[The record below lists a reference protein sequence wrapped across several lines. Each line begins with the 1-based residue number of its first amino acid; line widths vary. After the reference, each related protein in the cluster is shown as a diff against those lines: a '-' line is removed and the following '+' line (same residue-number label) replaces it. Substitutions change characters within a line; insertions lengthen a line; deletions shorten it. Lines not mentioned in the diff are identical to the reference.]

1 MQPIMVY
8 STDLQL
14 LTETDNY
21 LSLQFTP
28 RFYDV
33 GDFELHI
40 NQYMEGAEH
49 FQKGNFIV
57 LDKQG
62 DKAMVIRHREVSLD
76 SNGKASETWK
86 ITGVTLDGILNQRV
100 TIPPDHTSHD
110 RKKGNAE
117 VVMKHYVEK
126 HFVNPDNPDR
136 KIDFLEIAP
145 NQNRG
150 SQIDWES
157 RFRNVGD
164 EITSISKQANIGWM
178 IYADMERR
186 KFIFDVVEQRD
197 VTQDNPTGLQPVF
210 FSPDYQTIKSQQF
223 VDSNNNYKNV
233 GYVGGQG
240 EGEERKIVKIGDAK
254 GVDLYEVFIDA
265 RDIGETLENEDGEE
279 VELSPEEEE
288 ARLRERGEQKM
299 KEFETTFYLEAQI
312 LTPSLRETTNDFAMS
327 TPFEYEV
334 DFRLGDIVQV
344 FNKTWNITMDAP
356 ITEIKEIHESGGF
369 VLEATFGEAQ
379 ATLIKKISEKFNEIQ
394 GIENQELPVKISV
407 EKMKEAIDFADERI
421 SDEER
426 KRIEQAQQNLQE
438 SKSHANEQSYQAE
451 QEAKRHADNQDVYYD
466 DIAKSDASSKSNNAE
481 ENAKNHAEEKDRIV
495 EENAR
500 QDATEKANRSEENSK
515 QYAEQKANEAENDS
529 RNYTDGSFQEL
540 NTIVTEA
547 RQEINQAIARVEESE
562 QIIQEAK
569 TDVEGAIVRLDDFEI
584 SLGNKVDI
592 GKAVDDIN
600 NSDTR
605 ILGKNI
611 TLDGNA
617 LIRGSLGAADAT
629 FLDMTT
635 RNMTAINAIMQDS
648 VITGTLDANNAVFQK
663 GTFDDAII
671 VNANIQ
677 DAVITGRLASVT
689 GRFGGKVSS
698 LVKEGSIWSRDVY
711 YVAETDRGT
720 IKTLFWDSDPNNNGT
735 TDTSLGAG
743 LQMRRYTKDAVFN
756 PDNLNDPNYTSIN
769 APFITTLTRYN
780 SDGIRIIKYDPSKYG
795 QSGTGGFI
803 DNEFHTNIL
812 SSETL
817 INSLKRIRM
826 LSDSDIYIYGARNT
840 QQDIYIGTGI
850 TTSDRVHIAGGMT
863 VDRNGITG
871 SLNVEDSISL
881 GGRIDA
887 PLGLRTSEG
896 SADIIVEQGSNSNG
910 NYIRYANGIQ
920 ICWNH
925 ISTRSVSTSTHT
937 EQGLTFYR
945 GGPSIDFAIPFI
957 EEPAINYDGDVDGGS
972 WRAVMKR
979 AWSVTTTGFGAQF
992 MGLSS
997 FSTVD
1002 RLSYIAIGRWK

>member
-1 MQPIMVY
+1 MQPIRVY

-150 SQIDWES
+150 PQVDWES

-186 KFIFDVVEQRD
+186 KFIFDVAEQRN

-223 VDSNNNYKNV
+223 VDSNNNYRNV

-240 EGEERKIVKIGDAK
+240 EGEERKIVKVGDAK

-279 VELSPEEEE
+279 IELSPEEEE

-312 LTPSLRETTNDFAMS
+312 LTPSIRETTNDFAMS

-344 FNKTWNITMDAP
+344 FNKTWNITMNAP
-356 ITEIKEIHESGGF
+356 ITEIKEIHEPGGF
-369 VLEATFGEAQ
+369 ILEATFGEAQ
-379 ATLIKKISEKFNEIQ
+379 ATLIKKISDKFNEIQ

-438 SKSHANEQSYQAE
+438 SKSHADEQSYQAE

-466 DIAKSDASSKSNNAE
+466 DIAKSDAANKSNNAE

-500 QDATEKANRSEENSK
+500 QDATEKANQSEDNSK
-515 QYAEQKANEAENDS
+515 QFAEQKANEAENNS

-540 NTIVTEA
+540 DTIVTEA
-547 RQEINQAIARVEESE
+547 RQEINQAISRVEESE

-584 SLGNKVDI
+584 SLGDKLDI

-617 LIRGSLGAADAT
+617 LIRGSLGAEDAT

-677 DAVITGRLASVT
+677 DAVITGRLEGVT
-689 GRFGGKVSS
+689 GNYAGKLSS
-698 LVKEGSIWSRDVY
+698 LIREDTIWTEDDY
-711 YVAETDRGT
+711 FVAEIDRGSVR
-720 IKTLFWDSDPNNNGT
+720 TLSWERDPNFPLAITSYLGGSLQFNAYNN
-735 TDTSLGAG
+735 SAN
-743 LQMRRYTKDAVFN
+743 FN
-756 PDNLNDPNYTSIN
+756 PNNLNDPNINNARFLTKIVNYT
-769 APFITTLTRYN
+769 T
-780 SDGIRIIKYDPSKYG
+780 DGMRVRKADPSRYG
-795 QSGTGGFI
+795 ESEPGWFLN
-803 DNEFHTNIL
+803 NEGYLHIEDTTTNL
-812 SSETL
+812 FSR
-817 INSLKRIRM
+817 KR
-826 LSDSDIYIYGARNT
+826 LQLFSNEGVYIYQGTSSQGN
-840 QQDIYIGTGI
+840 IYIGTGVW
-850 TTSDRVHIAGGMT
+850 TSDRVHIAGGMT